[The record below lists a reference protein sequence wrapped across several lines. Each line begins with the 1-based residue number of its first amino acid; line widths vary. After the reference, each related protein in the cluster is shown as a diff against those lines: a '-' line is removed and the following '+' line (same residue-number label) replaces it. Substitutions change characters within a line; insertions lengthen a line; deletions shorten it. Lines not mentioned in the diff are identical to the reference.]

1 MAIDKHNSLQFLMF
15 GQRSYF
21 DEFGDVDGVYVDRVP
36 FELRI
41 RLLRWTWPTRSR
53 DKYFF
58 QHEGRDVITREG
70 WEAFVR
76 WVGDAMDRQLGA
88 EDNDPQEAEAVKQKS
103 ALHYADQMND
113 LLDVTPVS
121 RQATAD
127 EVQQWIDWWGGSYEA
142 AQNLTADEIV
152 ALKTSRKW
160 PPVTARMIS
169 EMPPPVAQRQAPTDS
184 AVLHAVYTLAD
195 YPVLA
200 SIAAKRTQARKLDGR
215 ACLHLYKSALGD
227 IDWMTITPQEK
238 EFMRQLGIFSICPS
252 CGAQA
257 LERDTRDHTMVRAD
271 GRGTTV
277 PDLTGDYCKACGEVI
292 LDAAEGQRIADTYRQ
307 RGG

>member
-1 MAIDKHNSLQFLMF
+1 MAIDKLNSLQFLCF
-15 GQRSYF
+15 LQRPYF
-21 DEFGDVDGVYVDRVP
+21 EEFGEKDGVYVDRVP

-113 LLDVTPVS
+113 LLDVPPVS

-127 EVQQWIDWWGGSYEA
+127 EVQQWIDWWQPSYAA
-142 AQNLTADEIV
+142 AQRLSADEIA
-152 ALKTSRKW
+152 ALKAGGWW
-160 PPVTARMIS
+160 PPATDRQVT
-169 EMPPPVAQRQAPTDS
+169 EMPPQVAQRDVPNAPDE
-184 AVLHAVYTLAD
+184 LHQT
-195 YPVLA
+195 
-200 SIAAKRTQARKLDGR
+200 
-215 ACLHLYKSALGD
+215 
-227 IDWMTITPQEK
+227 WQE
-238 EFMRQLGIFSICPS
+238 SS
-252 CGAQA
+252 
-257 LERDTRDHTMVRAD
+257 
-271 GRGTTV
+271 
-277 PDLTGDYCKACGEVI
+277 
-292 LDAAEGQRIADTYRQ
+292 
-307 RGG
+307 

>member
-1 MAIDKHNSLQFLMF
+1 MAIDKQNSLQFLMF

-88 EDNDPQEAEAVKQKS
+88 EDNDPQEAETIKQKS
-103 ALHYADQMND
+103 ALHYADQMID
-113 LLDVTPVS
+113 LLDV
-121 RQATAD
+121 
-127 EVQQWIDWWGGSYEA
+127 
-142 AQNLTADEIV
+142 
-152 ALKTSRKW
+152 
-160 PPVTARMIS
+160 
-169 EMPPPVAQRQAPTDS
+169 PPVAQRQAPSDS

-215 ACLHLYKSALGD
+215 ACLHLYKSALGE

-238 EFMRQLGIFSICPS
+238 EFMQRLGF
-252 CGAQA
+252 
-257 LERDTRDHTMVRAD
+257 V
-271 GRGTTV
+271 
-277 PDLTGDYCKACGEVI
+277 
-292 LDAAEGQRIADTYRQ
+292 
-307 RGG
+307 